1 MAVPLRQLFPLQ
13 QVRRQRWELSRYVQ
27 MGASRGY
34 IVAAIFLAILGVA
47 TIGQTVRVAQ
57 TGHEIDKL
65 LREQTKLDRE
75 YKSMLLQ
82 IADAQSIERIEK
94 YATDSGMIPVQD
106 TEVYYMVLRNEQGQI
121 VVSQLVEQTP

>member
-1 MAVPLRQLFPLQ
+1 MAIPLRHLFPLQ
-13 QVRRQRWELSRYVQ
+13 QERRQRWELGRYVQ

-34 IVAAIFLAILGVA
+34 IVAAVFLAILGVA

-65 LREQTKLDRE
+65 LREQTKLERE

-82 IADAQSIERIEK
+82 IADGQSIERIQT
-94 YATDSGMIPVQD
+94 YADESGMIPVQS
-106 TEVYYMVLRNEQGQI
+106 TTVYYMVLKNDQGQI

>member
-1 MAVPLRQLFPLQ
+1 
-13 QVRRQRWELSRYVQ
+13 

-34 IVAAIFLAILGVA
+34 IVAAVFLAILGIA

-65 LREQTKLDRE
+65 LREQTKLERE
-75 YKSMLLQ
+75 YRSMLLQ
-82 IADAQSIERIEK
+82 IADAQSIMRIEK
-94 YATDSGMIPVQD
+94 YAADSGMIPVQD
-106 TEVYYMVLRNEQGQI
+106 TEVYYMVLRSEQGQI

>member
-1 MAVPLRQLFPLQ
+1 MAIPLRHLFPLQ

-34 IVAAIFLAILGVA
+34 LVAAIFLAILGVA

-65 LREQTKLDRE
+65 LREQTKLERE
-75 YKSMLLQ
+75 YKSMILQ
-82 IADAQSIERIEK
+82 IADAQSIERITK
-94 YATDSGMIPVQD
+94 YADESGMIPVQD

-121 VVSQLVEQTP
+121 VVSQLLEQTP